1 MRHVYN
7 RRGEGGGD
15 SKISREGEGGKGSSR
30 INNRGERICAC
41 MTNIL
46 GNLVAQFTNIESDK
60 ISTHSHTHTQRDVKR
75 QFLMRGISITG
86 LYTLTVS
93 VTLAAWFGSMF
104 GGYVHAFFF
113 RKGK

>member
-7 RRGEGGGD
+7 GKGGD
-15 SKISREGEGGKGSSR
+15 SKVSRKGEGRGERVASR
-30 INNRGERICAC
+30 FNNRGERICAC

-46 GNLVAQFTNIESDK
+46 GNLVTQFTNIESDK
-60 ISTHSHTHTQRDVKR
+60 ISTHSHTHTQLGVRR

-104 GGYVHAFFF
+104 GGYVHAFVF